1 MMNAKTAL
9 GALLLVAGLSL
20 ALTPCTQ
27 AQTASLAGTVTDSTG
42 ASVPHTRIMAQNLAT
57 GGSRSTETDESGTYR
72 ITNLTPGLYDVRF
85 HRRGFKTVL
94 YTQVELSVDLVL
106 TLDARLAPSG
116 LTETVTVSGHT
127 VAPVDLND
135 AQIGALVDSR
145 QMTDLPLIL
154 RDPYQ
159 LIFLSPGVNQSNTLF
174 GGISVNGA
182 RERSNN
188 FLLDGTDNNDSDLG
202 GFPKGLSL
210 LNPETVQEFRVITNN
225 YLPEF
230 GRNTGAVIDIVTKQ
244 GTNNFHA
251 DAYWFG
257 RYTVTSAKDFFA
269 ASRNDDPFVRNQ
281 FGYSVGGPID
291 KNKTFFFVNEDF
303 QRFRTT
309 VLNASIVPTSE
320 FKKGIFTF
328 QGQPVDV
335 RTPGSQNN
343 ASGLPLDPTIQSIL
357 ALYPPPNGAI
367 LDGAR
372 GILHFPSRSV
382 ATGDNVTARIDH
394 DFSARQT
401 LSARYTFNRYDDSS
415 FHHTDFLSGLGA
427 TETQVRAHNIA
438 LRMTSSLGQTITNEL
453 RFGANRL
460 SFPLTC
466 SGVSLFDSLGG
477 LDPVGRGRDY
487 PLPGVAGFGCT
498 LLGDS
503 NGSTRASGTYT
514 TGDNL
519 SWVLGRHTVK
529 TGVEFRDVYS
539 NSINDFESRATQ
551 DFNVFSNTG
560 FSATKMTGL
569 EHDPTLQN
577 LVWTLFGVT
586 DFQTQAQF
594 FNTAGTR
601 TITDERGFRQREFNV
616 FAQDSYKVFSNVTF
630 SYGVRYEFNGVPVEV
645 HNAMSTLLVSPSGPA
660 PFTFANVRS
669 GNGAVSLYQDDWKGI
684 EPRIAAAWDPFKNG
698 KTSVRAGYG
707 IFHDRIFGQLIGLAR
722 GNPPL
727 QMLETVPNFTFAP
740 ISFQPPLGNFTSSPV
755 VSDCVSLLNCS
766 PVFPFLI
773 DRKLRLPYSQNWNF
787 GIQREAYHDLLVEI
801 NYVGAKGTRLLRV
814 VDGNPPQPSRVA
826 ALEKFCVPTNPQN
839 TGFSTQTGQCDQSTL
854 QFANLW
860 LGALPPFPVLP
871 VNAVNN
877 DAFLQ
882 ADFFTGIA
890 NSTYHALQAN
900 VTKRLSHGFAIQGAY
915 TWSHAIDDASDPFVT
930 AFGNQAFPRNSNDLR
945 AERGN
950 SDFDV
955 THRLVFNYTWELPVG
970 RGRSHLKEG
979 AVGKI
984 LEGWQV
990 SGVSTFSSGVPFD
1003 IFTNVDTAHTGLSAR
1018 PDVGTSVT
1026 PSPSADPRTQT
1037 GPPADFF
1044 SIAPFGRGGDLSRN
1058 RFRGP
1063 GMNNSDA
1070 EVTKQIGIRERVKVD
1085 LRFEFYNLFNR
1096 VQFTQPDN
1104 LLQDGPLFGHS
1115 TSEVRRPDDTTAS
1128 RQIQFA
1134 VKLQF

>member
-1 MMNAKTAL
+1 MKNAKTAL
-9 GALLLVAGLSL
+9 ATFLLAILPALGLASGAR
-20 ALTPCTQ
+20 
-27 AQTASLAGTVTDSTG
+27 AQTASIAGTVTDSTG
-42 ASVPHTRIMAQNLAT
+42 ASVPHTRITTQNLAT
-57 GGSRSTETDESGTYR
+57 GSSRSTETDDSGTYR
-72 ITNLTPGLYDVRF
+72 ITSLAPGLYDVRF

-94 YTQVELSVDLVL
+94 YTQVELTVDLVL
-106 TLDARLAPSG
+106 TLDARLAPSAV
-116 LTETVTVSGHT
+116 TETVTVSGQA

-159 LIFLSPGVNQSNTLF
+159 LILLSPGVNQSNTLF

-244 GTNNFHA
+244 GTNSFHA

-257 RYTVTSAKDFFA
+257 RYTATSAKDFFA
-269 ASRNDDPFVRNQ
+269 VKRNDDPFVRNQ

-291 KNKTFFFVNEDF
+291 KNKTFFFVNENF

-335 RTPGSQNN
+335 SMPGSANN
-343 ASGLPLDPTIQSIL
+343 AFGLPLDPTIQSIL
-357 ALYPPPNGAI
+357 VLYPPPNGAI

-382 ATGDNVTARIDH
+382 ATGDSVTARIDR
-394 DFSARQT
+394 DFSARET
-401 LSARYTFNRYDDSS
+401 LSVRYTFNRYDDSN
-415 FHHTDFLSGLGA
+415 FHHTDFLPGLGA
-427 TETQVRAHNIA
+427 TETQQRAHNIS
-438 LRMTSSLGQTITNEL
+438 LRLTSSLGQTITNEL

-460 SFPLTC
+460 SLPLTC
-466 SGVSLFDSLGG
+466 SGVSVFDGLSG

-487 PLPGVAGFGCT
+487 PLPGIAGFGCT
-498 LLGDS
+498 FIGDS

-529 TGVEFRDVYS
+529 TGAEFRDVYS
-539 NSINDFESRATQ
+539 NSANDFVSRASQ
-551 DFNVFSNTG
+551 DFSVFSNTG
-560 FSATKMTGL
+560 FPATTGTGL
-569 EHDPTLQN
+569 EGDATLQN

-594 FNTAGTR
+594 FNSAGTR
-601 TITDERGFRQREFNV
+601 TITDERGFRQREFSV

-645 HNAMSTLLVSPSGPA
+645 HNTMSTLLVSPSGPA
-660 PFTFANVRS
+660 PFTFVNVGR
-669 GNGAVSLYQDDWKGI
+669 GIGTVPLYQDDWRGI

-707 IFHDRIFGQLIGLAR
+707 IFRDRVFGQLIGLAR
-722 GNPPL
+722 GNPPF
-727 QMLETVPNFTFAP
+727 QMLETLPNFSFAP
-740 ISFQPPLGNFTSSPV
+740 ISFQPPLSNFTPSPV
-755 VSDCVSLLNCS
+755 ATDCTSLLNCS
-766 PVFPFLI
+766 PILPFLI

-787 GIQREAYHDLLVEI
+787 GIQREAYHDLMVEL
-801 NYVGAKGTRLLRV
+801 NYVGTRGTRILRL
-814 VDGNPPQPSRVA
+814 VDGNPPQPDKVA
-826 ALEKFCVPTNPQN
+826 ALEAFCLNQSDPLRC
-839 TGFSTQTGQCDQSTL
+839 TQTL
-854 QFANLW
+854 QFTNLW
-860 LGALPPFPVLP
+860 LGALPPSAVLP
-871 VNAVNN
+871 FAAVNN
-877 DAFLQ
+877 NAFLQ
-882 ADFFTGIA
+882 AELFKGIA
-890 NSTYHALQAN
+890 NSTYHALQTN
-900 VTKRLSHGFAIQGAY
+900 VTKRFSRGFAIQGAY

-930 AFGNQAFPRNSNDLR
+930 AAGNQAFPRNSNDLR

-955 THRLVFNYTWELPVG
+955 TQRLVVNYTWELPVG

-990 SGVSTFSSGVPFD
+990 SGVSTFSTGLPFD
-1003 IFTNVDTAHTGLSAR
+1003 IFTNVDTAHTGLSSR
-1018 PDVGTSVT
+1018 PDVNTSAT
-1026 PSPSADPRTQT
+1026 PSPSADARTQT

-1044 SIAPFGRGGDLSRN
+1044 SVAPFGRGGDLSRN

-1063 GMNNSDA
+1063 GVNNSDA
-1070 EVTKQIGIRERVKVD
+1070 VVTKQIGIRERVKLD
-1085 LRFEFYNLFNR
+1085 MRFEFYNLFNR
-1096 VQFTQPDN
+1096 VQFSQPDN
-1104 LLQDGPLFGHS
+1104 LLQDGALFGHS

-1128 RQIQFA
+1128 RQIQFGL
-1134 VKLQF
+1134 KLRF